1 MFLTLAKN
9 NIVRPSLIFD
19 NVELDYVKTHK
30 HLGVTLC
37 DDGTWHAHI
46 SSISSSASKVLGTMK
61 LLKFKLKR
69 ATLNQIYISYLR
81 PILEYASI
89 VWDNCTTY
97 EKELL
102 EKLQYDAARA
112 VTGLTRSVSIDNLNN
127 EIGWVSLSDR
137 RKLQK

>member
-1 MFLTLAKN
+1 MPKN
-9 NIVRPSLIFD
+9 NIARPSLIFN
-19 NVELDYVKTHK
+19 NVELDYVDTHK
-30 HLGVTLC
+30 HLGVTLS

-46 SSISSSASKVLGTMK
+46 SNIASSASKVLGTMK

-69 ATLNQIYISYLR
+69 TTLCQMYISYLR

-89 VWDNCTTY
+89 IWDNCTEY

-112 VTGLTRSVSIDNLNN
+112 VTGLTRSVY
-127 EIGWVSLSDR
+127 
-137 RKLQK
+137 RKPFKGNWLGFTFR